1 MVERKK
7 NERELVMSNFSLSPA
22 VTPNRERVQLAQKK

>member
-1 MVERKK
+1 MVKRKK
-7 NERELVMSNFSLSPA
+7 NERGLVMSNLSLSPA